1 MSEIIDYK
9 KVQKTSWTKYD
20 IVHALDVIYS
30 IESIEQYKSKSVSI
44 NEPILRSF
52 LGVSSLN
59 DPIPDC
65 WIKIQKYPKEKKL
78 FAFLALMFTHGGIV
92 DDFAEKYSKKNMK
105 GVFIVETS
113 DKQLTNIRSVLVESG
128 ASEPMY
134 RKQSRVPYDCSSLLY
149 NTEIG
154 KLFKDILYERLS
166 RHIKDL
172 SDPIFY
178 KNCYE
183 NKFHKALGLTQ
194 FQFRSWLEG
203 HPFKASYISS
213 IRITNFFCIESDI
226 ELSFGDSKEI
236 YFLGENG
243 DGKSLFL
250 MALLLAFKGSSIIN
264 QTEKSET
271 GRAYDILS
279 SSITLNGEDEVGNEY
294 NPTNNAIALSNI
306 FAYGTHR
313 GRYSAENY
321 ERYGFMSL
329 FSSEET
335 LKSPIIWL
343 KDLKLAE
350 DDTKK
355 ISISI
360 NELSRVICDILER
373 NVEIEFIGNDVL
385 FKEKGYSLTLD
396 NLSEGYT
403 SIIIFICDLLS
414 RLSATTADDVFK
426 AKGVV
431 LVDEIDQHLHPKWQR
446 KIVRKLRSLFP
457 NIQFFFSTHSPMII
471 QGASEDAVIF
481 RIYREQGKTKV
492 SDPYYRKDLDHLM
505 INTLVTSSLFGLDD
519 SRLDPLNNNAI
530 TEDSMVEYL
539 INKKVSNKLAE
550 LKGAGHTFLS
560 EKEISD
566 IIDDVLNAD

>member
-1 MSEIIDYK
+1 
-9 KVQKTSWTKYD
+9 
-20 IVHALDVIYS
+20 
-30 IESIEQYKSKSVSI
+30 
-44 NEPILRSF
+44 
-52 LGVSSLN
+52 
-59 DPIPDC
+59 
-65 WIKIQKYPKEKKL
+65 
-78 FAFLALMFTHGGIV
+78 
-92 DDFAEKYSKKNMK
+92 
-105 GVFIVETS
+105 
-113 DKQLTNIRSVLVESG
+113 
-128 ASEPMY
+128 
-134 RKQSRVPYDCSSLLY
+134 
-149 NTEIG
+149 
-154 KLFKDILYERLS
+154 
-166 RHIKDL
+166 
-172 SDPIFY
+172 
-178 KNCYE
+178 
-183 NKFHKALGLTQ
+183 
-194 FQFRSWLEG
+194 
-203 HPFKASYISS
+203 
-213 IRITNFFCIESDI
+213 
-226 ELSFGDSKEI
+226 
-236 YFLGENG
+236 
-243 DGKSLFL
+243 
-250 MALLLAFKGSSIIN
+250 
-264 QTEKSET
+264 
-271 GRAYDILS
+271 
-279 SSITLNGEDEVGNEY
+279 
-294 NPTNNAIALSNI
+294 
-306 FAYGTHR
+306 
-313 GRYSAENY
+313 
-321 ERYGFMSL
+321 MSL

-396 NLSEGYT
+396 NLSEGYR

-414 RLSATTADDVFK
+414 RLSATTADDVFQ